1 MTSRTSFDTMLVK
14 WLLFALL
21 LGLTESFFA
30 ASSHQHFF
38 SVAKKKLGGQR
49 SRFSSALHASDNSNS
64 NEGNNDSIKAVD
76 NISQMMGK
84 DLLSRR
90 DATFLAAA
98 AVTVATTKP
107 LEVFA
112 EDNTRKIP
120 FRASWSA
127 VDGLKSSS
135 DSNDKKAGNFVTF
148 DMSAYK
154 AMKEDPTRT
163 PIFREV
169 IRQKLASLG
178 DDSFV
183 LDLGTG
189 PYALFAIIAA
199 ELGASKVYAIE
210 ADSAV
215 AASARSV
222 IEKSG
227 WSDVITVLEGLSTD
241 ISLPEKVDLC
251 VAEIC
256 GSVATEEGAFATIK
270 DAHARFLKRPNDP
283 SSWIPQRI
291 QTYAAPASY
300 TLHNLFGPPEFD
312 WSKLNGEPVRFNC
325 RDEGLQL
332 LADPVLIE
340 DFSFADV
347 QQQSKGNSKHQEK
360 VFIVDPRRLEQN
372 YEPLYEEFRRGNS
385 SPNDSARLAEQTSTS
400 FSGIALWPR
409 LFLGTSDDNFV
420 INSRSYPVGDHQRSH
435 WQTVLPIM
443 ADRPIAA
450 LKGGETIS
458 VSFDF
463 DVPTVVKQPPTY
475 TISGMVE
482 INKQS

>member
-1 MTSRTSFDTMLVK
+1 MLIKCLVLAS
-14 WLLFALL
+14 LLC
-21 LGLTESFFA
+21 LTESFVAPSHHRHTFLSIA
-30 ASSHQHFF
+30 RKQSEEQHSRFASS
-38 SVAKKKLGGQR
+38 LP
-49 SRFSSALHASDNSNS
+49 ASDNSNS
-64 NEGNNDSIKAVD
+64 NKDNNDSIKVMD
-76 NISQMMGK
+76 GVSQVIGK
-84 DLLSRR
+84 HLFSRR
-90 DATFLAAA
+90 DATALAVAAA
-98 AVTVATTKP
+98 TVATTKP
-107 LEVFA
+107 SVVFA
-112 EDNTRKIP
+112 EDSTSKVP

-127 VDGLKSSS
+127 IDGLN
-135 DSNDKKAGNFVTF
+135 SNNDENNKKGGNFVSF

-163 PIFREV
+163 PIFREA

-178 DDSFV
+178 DGSVV

-210 ADSAV
+210 ADSAI
-215 AASARSV
+215 AASARE
-222 IEKSG
+222 IIKKSG
-227 WSDVITVLEGLSTD
+227 WSDVITVLEGFSTD

-251 VAEIC
+251 IAEIC

-270 DAHARFLKRPNDP
+270 DAHSRFLKSPNDP

-332 LADPVLIE
+332 LSDPVLVE
-340 DFSFADV
+340 DVSFADV
-347 QQQSKGNSKHQEK
+347 QQQSKSKGGAKHQET
-360 VFIVDPRRLEQN
+360 VFIVDAKRVEQN
-372 YEPLYEEFRRGNS
+372 YNALYDEFRRGNS
-385 SPNDSARLAEQTSTS
+385 SPNESARLAKQASTS

-409 LFLGTSDDNFV
+409 LFLGTSEDKLV
-420 INSRSYPVGDHQRSH
+420 INSRSYPTGGQQRSH

-443 ADRPIAA
+443 ADRPIGT
-450 LKGGETIS
+450 LLGGETIS
-458 VSFDF
+458 ASFDF
-463 DVPTVVKQPPTY
+463 DIPTVVTQPPKY
-475 TISGMVE
+475 TISGVVE
-482 INKQS
+482 ASKLE